1 MLPAQKGR
9 SGGSEGCLLKSR
21 LASHFPC
28 CCFQV
33 PLSRTIDMPWCDCHL
48 VLPSLPPKTVLDS
61 SAPHSGASTGANVV
75 LAVPEEGETPGSPYK
90 AAFQHCF
97 VDFFLAGREER
108 GGMKVNNYLN
118 KHTFQWIKSASTNQA
133 RLQLCRAILGATKKN
148 LVLNTS

>member
-1 MLPAQKGR
+1 MGARDVCSSPAWPHTFPAAASRFLYRGQSIRPGVIVTLFCPLSPQKQ
-9 SGGSEGCLLKSR
+9 SWILQHLT
-21 LASHFPC
+21 
-28 CCFQV
+28 QV
-33 PLSRTIDMPWCDCHL
+33 PVQGQMLCWQCWRR
-48 VLPSLPPKTVLDS
+48 
-61 SAPHSGASTGANVV
+61 
-75 LAVPEEGETPGSPYK
+75 ETPGSPYK

-118 KHTFQWIKSASTNQA
+118 KHMFQWIKSASMNQA